1 MSKRPGF
8 KSLLVAGFLAGL
20 MLIAV
25 GLAAGEGELA
35 AIGALISFVFTPFYL
50 LETWVYQRNRRQ
62 YLAGQKRPHKGD

>member
-1 MSKRPGF
+1 
-8 KSLLVAGFLAGL
+8 

-35 AIGALISFVFTPFYL
+35 AIGALISFVFTPFYF

-62 YLAGQKRPHKGD
+62 YLTGQKRPHKGD